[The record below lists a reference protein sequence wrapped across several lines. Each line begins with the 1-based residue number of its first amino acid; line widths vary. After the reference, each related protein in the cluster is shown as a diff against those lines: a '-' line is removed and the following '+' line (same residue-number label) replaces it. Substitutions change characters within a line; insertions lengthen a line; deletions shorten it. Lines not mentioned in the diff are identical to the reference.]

1 MRRAPGTASN
11 DQVTVAIA
19 VHAGTNTLHVN
30 GKGTCTRAP
39 RGSMF
44 GTLAQM
50 WSIQGSEGQRSAA
63 LTVWKTSSGANM
75 FSLALSA
82 TSPSTL
88 WQFDGERR
96 SRIVR
101 RADVYVSAVSRDDG
115 ERNEEPKADVVRQT
129 LLGAASERFKH

>member
-1 MRRAPGTASN
+1 
-11 DQVTVAIA
+11 
-19 VHAGTNTLHVN
+19 
-30 GKGTCTRAP
+30 
-39 RGSMF
+39 MF